1 MCGKDSPERNTHK
14 RFFYAMY
21 YFNCTVDSAGI
32 VVICTVDSALF
43 NTNCT
48 VGSAIYC

>member
-1 MCGKDSPERNTHK
+1 MEKASLNNPIYE
-14 RFFYAMY
+14 
-21 YFNCTVDSAGI
+21 YFNGMYNRDGTVDSAGI

-48 VGSAIYC
+48 VCSAIYW

>member
-1 MCGKDSPERNTHK
+1 
-14 RFFYAMY
+14 MY

-32 VVICTVDSALF
+32 IVIRTVGSALF

-48 VGSAIYC
+48 ARSAIYY